1 MPDPNAYLL
10 ARISTITGQI
20 ASISIY
26 SEPSPT
32 VAGLREYTW
41 AILASAY
48 APRTAEPQTP
58 YSAARAQLLEMLE
71 SPEWR
76 WMRRFWKR

>member
-1 MPDPNAYLL
+1 MPNPNAYLL

-20 ASISIY
+20 VSISIY
-26 SEPSPT
+26 SEPWPT
-32 VAGLREYTW
+32 VAGLREHAW

-48 APRTAEPQTP
+48 APRTVEPQTP
-58 YSAARAQLLEMLE
+58 YSAARTQLMQMLE

-76 WMRRFWKR
+76 WVQRFWQR

>member
-20 ASISIY
+20 VSISIY

-32 VAGLREYTW
+32 VAGLDRAW

-48 APRTAEPQTP
+48 APRTVEPQTP
-58 YSAARAQLLEMLE
+58 YSAARAQLMQMLE

-76 WMRRFWKR
+76 WVQRFWQR